1 MKQKRTSWL
10 RLVAIG
16 LALMLA
22 GDATGVFAAVVLVV
36 EPDECCHAS
45 RSAPSCPVSTCVLA
59 GCLPRAANIQDEVVS
74 LSIST
79 ARERWLAVDEIGV
92 VRTDEPPVP
101 PPRG

>member
-22 GDATGVFAAVVLVV
+22 GDATGAFAAVAMAV
-36 EPDECCHAS
+36 PRDDCCHAAP
-45 RSAPSCPVSTCVLA
+45 SAPSCPISVCAALC
-59 GCLPRAANIQDEVVS
+59 GLPRAANIQDEVVS